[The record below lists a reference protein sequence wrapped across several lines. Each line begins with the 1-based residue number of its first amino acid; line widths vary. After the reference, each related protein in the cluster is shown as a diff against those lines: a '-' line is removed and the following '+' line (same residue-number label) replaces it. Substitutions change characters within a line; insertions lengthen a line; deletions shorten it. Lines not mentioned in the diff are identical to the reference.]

1 MGGGGRRTSSKTQ
14 QCATHTRTLVN
25 AMKARSGYQARA
37 VRRTRRVVTL
47 GSTLGHVAPRH
58 AAQGCAGG
66 RAGAALP
73 TLTQAVPGH
82 EHAEHRLHREHD
94 ESRQDAARRMGPCR
108 ATCAPRR
115 GQAALGH
122 RAAASC
128 TWARLSQAASGHVE
142 TAPDQG
148 ARGEVGARHAM
159 ATPGRGRTTPSARGH
174 AECRAGS
181 RAAPRP
187 RRAGGTRG
195 GRATTL
201 WPHRATAVRTS
212 SQDRAAPGGGA
223 GAAPCQGAGGTPR
236 GRGAPSQ
243 GGHGRASREHGE
255 EGGRGRKRQGGSP
268 WRTRRRGQTA
278 SRQGR
283 FRAARVTWERER
295 EANRAGKREERAS
308 G

>member
-1 MGGGGRRTSSKTQ
+1 MLDGGGGGGRRTSSKTQ
-14 QCATHTRTLVN
+14 QCAAHTRTLVN

-47 GSTLGHVAPRH
+47 GSTPGHVAPRH

-128 TWARLSQAASGHVE
+128 AWARLSRAASGHVG

-174 AECRAGS
+174 AERHAGS

-187 RRAGGTRG
+187 RRAGGARG

-212 SQDRAAPGGGA
+212 SQDRAAPGGGQEPRHA
-223 GAAPCQGAGGTPR
+223 RGLGALRAGGERRARGVTAAQAASTGRREVGEERDREAHRGGQGGVDRQRR
-236 GRGAPSQ
+236 GRG
-243 GGHGRASREHGE
+243 
-255 EGGRGRKRQGGSP
+255 GS
-268 WRTRRRGQTA
+268 RRRG
-278 SRQGR
+278 
-283 FRAARVTWERER
+283 
-295 EANRAGKREERAS
+295 
-308 G
+308 